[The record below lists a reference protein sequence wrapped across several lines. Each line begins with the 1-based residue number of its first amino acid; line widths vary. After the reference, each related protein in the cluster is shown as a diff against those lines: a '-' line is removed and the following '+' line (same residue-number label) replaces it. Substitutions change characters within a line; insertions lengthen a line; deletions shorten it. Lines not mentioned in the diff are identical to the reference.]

1 VSPWCR
7 DVKPVSKRFLSDA
20 ARSRLRY
27 VRPRPGPV
35 DLSSFPDFL
44 IIGPQRTGTTWI
56 HENLRDHPDILWPR
70 EKEIFYFSRLKT
82 PDHPKFVSADLDW
95 YLGQFHD
102 PLWLRVVKI
111 LLTLRSTGSFYRPHV
126 RGEATASY
134 AAMDRDLIE
143 EVVLLNPDIRAIMM
157 IRNPIDRAWSHAKKD
172 LVRNRG
178 RRFEDVPAAEF
189 EEFFRDDY
197 QLRCAQ
203 YVRNYESWSRCLA
216 EGNLFVGKF
225 DDVAARPVEL
235 LREICR
241 FLGVRDE
248 RRFLGRAV
256 DRPVNPTAAEPI
268 PERYQVILS
277 RLFTRELEEI
287 RSTFGLSW
295 KN

>member
-1 VSPWCR
+1 MHVGR
-7 DVKPVSKRFLSDA
+7 
-20 ARSRLRY
+20 
-27 VRPRPGPV
+27 GPV
-35 DLSSFPDFL
+35 DLSTFPDFL

-82 PDHPKFVSADLDW
+82 PDHPKFVSADLHW
-95 YLGQFHD
+95 YLAQFRD
-102 PLWLRVVKI
+102 PLWLRAAKTV
-111 LLTLRSTGSFYRPHV
+111 LTFRASGSIYRPRV

-143 EVVLLNPDIRAIMM
+143 EVVVLNPAVRAIMM

-178 RRFEDVPAAEF
+178 RRFEDVSEREF
-189 EEFFRDDY
+189 EEFFRDPY

-203 YVRNYESWSRCLA
+203 YGTNYDNWSACLA

-225 DDVAARPVEL
+225 DDVAGRPAEL
-235 LREICR
+235 LGEICR

-248 RRFLGRAV
+248 RRYLGRAV
-256 DRPVNPTAAEPI
+256 DRPVNPTGAEPI
-268 PERYQVILS
+268 PERYRAIL
-277 RLFTRELEEI
+277 RQLFAVEI
-287 RSTFGLSW
+287 DEIERRFQLSW
-295 KN
+295 ER